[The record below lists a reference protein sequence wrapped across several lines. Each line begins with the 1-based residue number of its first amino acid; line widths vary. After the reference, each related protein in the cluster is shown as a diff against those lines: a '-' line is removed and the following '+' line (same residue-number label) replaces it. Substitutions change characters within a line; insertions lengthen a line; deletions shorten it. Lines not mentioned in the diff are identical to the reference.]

1 MATQRYRL
9 LCTGMY
15 ETLNQLNPGF
25 MSNIFKLSSSD
36 KAARKQQV
44 VNFQTKPDWF
54 WWKTFESIESNN
66 VEQPPTTCTSAYQGA
81 RNISFSENFAYVLNG

>member
-9 LCTGMY
+9 PSTEIY
-15 ETLNQLNPGF
+15 KTLNELNPRF
-25 MSNIFKLSSSD
+25 MSNIFILSCSN

-54 WWKTFESIESNN
+54 W
-66 VEQPPTTCTSAYQGA
+66 
-81 RNISFSENFAYVLNG
+81 